1 MLLNPLTRGVR
12 DLDGFPILPGRFP
25 VIGHLPSLAGDTLG
39 LMRWAERTVGDFFWM
54 KAAFGRYSLY
64 CLHPDVFSI
73 FKNKV
78 TSSTF
83 LGEVA
88 SDFLGRSLLV
98 HDGAVHKH
106 MRGAMNG
113 PFLPPGL
120 TAAGTGAILADL
132 IEQAVRSWA
141 PRTPFRI
148 LAATRELILAAIFQI
163 MGIPESDL
171 PAWRKNYEAYVLL
184 ALNFPGPTRWRGWK
198 ARLWLNEH
206 LMVFVDEARKRP
218 DMPGLLAA
226 LVHSRDEEGSGL
238 TDEELLDNLRL
249 LVLAGHETSASTMA
263 WMTYVLAER
272 PDAWDALCA
281 EAASVGAVPRTPKEL
296 KQFPYA
302 EALFRETLRLY
313 PVVSTD
319 ARRAI
324 ADFEMA
330 GRPIKNG
337 TQLSIS
343 IAHLSRHHALYE
355 KPDEFL
361 PDRWL
366 KKTEAISPIEIAQF
380 GGGPHFCLGYHV
392 AWMEIVQYAVALAL
406 VLRERGVR
414 PRLAGAPPRKRYLP
428 LLHPTAGS
436 KIEFS

>member
-1 MLLNPLTRGVR
+1 MLLNPFNRRVR
-12 DLDGFPILPGRFP
+12 EREGFPVLPGGFP
-25 VIGHLPSLAGDTLG
+25 LVGHLPTMTSDTLG
-39 LMRWAERTVGDFFWM
+39 LMRHAEKTLGDFFWM

-98 HDGAVHKH
+98 HDGATHKH

-132 IEQAVRSWA
+132 IDKAVRSW
-141 PRTPFRI
+141 PQREPFKI

-171 PAWRKNYEAYVLL
+171 PSWRKNYEHYVML
-184 ALNFPGPTRWRGWK
+184 ALNLPGPTRWRGWK

-206 LMVFVDEARKRP
+206 LMVFVNEARRRP
-218 DMPGLLAA
+218 DMTGLLAA

-249 LVLAGHETSASTMA
+249 LVLAGHETSAATMA

-272 PDAWDALCA
+272 ADAWEALCA
-281 EAASVGAVPRTPKEL
+281 EAASIGAVPRTPKEL

-302 EALFRETLRLY
+302 EAVFRETLRLY

-330 GRPIKNG
+330 GRAIKNG

-343 IAHLSRHHALYE
+343 IAHLSRHSALYDR
-355 KPDEFL
+355 PDEFL
-361 PDRWL
+361 PERWL

-392 AWMEIVQYAVALAL
+392 AWMEIVQFAVSLAL
-406 VLRERGVR
+406 TLRERGLR
-414 PRLAGAPPRKRYLP
+414 PKLSGAPPRKRYLP
-428 LLHPTAGS
+428 LLHPSAGT
-436 KIEFS
+436 KVMFG

>member
-1 MLLNPLTRGVR
+1 MRHAQR
-12 DLDGFPILPGRFP
+12 
-25 VIGHLPSLAGDTLG
+25 TL
-39 LMRWAERTVGDFFWM
+39 GDFFWM

-64 CLHPDVFSI
+64 CLHPDVFMI
-73 FKNKV
+73 LKNRV

-88 SDFLGRSLLV
+88 ADFLGRSLRV

-120 TAAGTGAILADL
+120 TSAGTGAILADL
-132 IEQAVRSWA
+132 IDRGVKSW
-141 PRTPFRI
+141 PQREPFRI
-148 LAATRELILAAIFQI
+148 LTATRELVLAAIFQI

-171 PAWRKNYEAYVLL
+171 PGWRENYERYVML
-184 ALNFPGPTRWRGWK
+184 ATNLPGPTRWRGLK
-198 ARLWLNEH
+198 ARAWLNEH
-206 LMVFVDEARKRP
+206 LLVFVNEARKRP

-238 TDEELLDNLRL
+238 TDEELIDNLRL

-263 WMTYVLAER
+263 WIVYILAEH
-272 PDAWDALCA
+272 PEAWEALCA
-281 EAASVGAVPRTPKEL
+281 EATTVGAVPRTPKEL

-313 PVVSTD
+313 PVVTTD

-330 GRPIKNG
+330 GRKVTTG

-343 IAHLSRHHALYE
+343 IAHLSRHASLYE
-355 KPDEFL
+355 KPDEFV
-361 PDRWL
+361 PRRWL
-366 KKTEAISPIEIAQF
+366 DKVEAISPIEIVQF

-392 AWMEIVQYAVALAL
+392 AWMEIVQFTVSLAL
-406 VLRERGVR
+406 TLGARGLR
-414 PRLAGAPPRKRYLP
+414 PQLAGAPPKMRYLP
-428 LLHPTAGS
+428 LLHPSAKTRVQFA
-436 KIEFS
+436 